1 MNLLYSVNSDND
13 NTSDIFNS
21 LISFQQEENNNIS
34 FMDYDSKLD
43 NNNNNSFSENE
54 TIYHNTFDIKKDPSL
69 EAIIKADNRDY
80 SNYSDKSTNEEESTK
95 KNFLNKKRKKIFYTK
110 KEQKEN
116 KLNKINTPSV
126 EKKTEKR
133 GRKSKDDDKEGK
145 HNKFSGD
152 NIINKI
158 KVYLFYFIRDIIN
171 KNSNGEID
179 LKKIGNKF
187 SADHKV
193 NKNVR
198 QYKMKIR
205 DILMEE
211 EISSKYST
219 LDNFENRKIIQEIY
233 EKQKHK
239 KVIQILELTF
249 EEILLLFRQKLDIP
263 EDKTSIQLI
272 SEKING
278 LDLLDNNNKYK
289 DIEYFIN
296 SLREKYQGKI
306 SLNEFD
312 EYISNVKRLCF
323 KYINWFKNKI
333 ARP

>member
-43 NNNNNSFSENE
+43 NKNSFSENE
-54 TIYHNTFDIKKDPSL
+54 TIYHNTFDVKKDPSL
-69 EAIIKADNRDY
+69 EAIIKVDNRGY

-95 KNFLNKKRKKIFYTK
+95 KNFLNKKRKKIFYTR

-133 GRKSKDDDKEGK
+133 GRKSKDDDKKGK
-145 HNKFSGD
+145 HNKFSED

-263 EDKTSIQLI
+263 EDKKSIQLI
-272 SEKING
+272 SEKI
-278 LDLLDNNNKYK
+278 
-289 DIEYFIN
+289 IIN
-296 SLREKYQGKI
+296 IKI
-306 SLNEFD
+306 
-312 EYISNVKRLCF
+312 
-323 KYINWFKNKI
+323 
-333 ARP
+333 

>member
-43 NNNNNSFSENE
+43 NKNSFSENE
-54 TIYHNTFDIKKDPSL
+54 TIYQYTFDIKKDPSL

-116 KLNKINTPSV
+116 KLNEINTPSI

-145 HNKFSGD
+145 HNKFSED

-249 EEILLLFRQKLDIP
+249 EEILILFRKKLDIP

-323 KYINWFKNKI
+323 KYINWFKNKT

>member
-1 MNLLYSVNSDND
+1 MSLLYSVNSDND

-95 KNFLNKKRKKIFYTK
+95 KNFLNKKRKKIFYTR

-145 HNKFSGD
+145 HNKFSE
-152 NIINKI
+152 
-158 KVYLFYFIRDIIN
+158 DI
-171 KNSNGEID
+171 
-179 LKKIGNKF
+179 KKIGNKF

-272 SEKING
+272 SEKIKG

>member
-1 MNLLYSVNSDND
+1 MNLLCSVNSDND

-43 NNNNNSFSENE
+43 NKNSFSENE
-54 TIYHNTFDIKKDPSL
+54 TIYQYTFDIKKDPSL

-80 SNYSDKSTNEEESTK
+80 SNYSDKSTNEEESNK
-95 KNFLNKKRKKIFYTK
+95 KNFLNKKRKKIFYTR

-145 HNKFSGD
+145 HNKFSED

-179 LKKIGNKF
+179 LKKIGN
-187 SADHKV
+187 
-193 NKNVR
+193 
-198 QYKMKIR
+198 
-205 DILMEE
+205 IL
-211 EISSKYST
+211 
-219 LDNFENRKIIQEIY
+219 
-233 EKQKHK
+233 
-239 KVIQILELTF
+239 
-249 EEILLLFRQKLDIP
+249 
-263 EDKTSIQLI
+263 
-272 SEKING
+272 
-278 LDLLDNNNKYK
+278 
-289 DIEYFIN
+289 N
-296 SLREKYQGKI
+296 SLF
-306 SLNEFD
+306 LNSRFCNE
-312 EYISNVKRLCF
+312 L
-323 KYINWFKNKI
+323 
-333 ARP
+333 